1 MCHLADSWAAVLLLM
16 FFVCVSIHQAL
27 QLRFLR
33 QLKRLRHDD
42 WEQLL
47 ERDAW
52 GDENSATYSAG
63 LWYLLS
69 GQYRSLGDRRL
80 ANAASSA
87 RLAAIVSIVML
98 VSLGVFFAVTHAS
111 PNLRCLFGFAA

>member
-1 MCHLADSWAAVLLLM
+1 MCHPADSWAAVLLLT
-16 FFVCVSIHQAL
+16 FFLCISIHEVL
-27 QLRFLR
+27 QLRFLK
-33 QLKRLRHDD
+33 QLERFRHDD

-47 ERDAW
+47 KRDAW

-69 GQYRSLGDRRL
+69 GQYRSLGDKRL
-80 ANAASSA
+80 ASAASSA
-87 RLAAIVSIVML
+87 RLAAIVAIIML

-111 PNLRCLFGFAA
+111 PNLRCLFGVAG